1 MINKNMEAFMA
12 TKKTTRKTYNITED
26 RQLRLERMAI
36 DVSSRTGK
44 TVKWTDLMVYLIDNY
59 AKDAADDMKKSLIQ
73 ELKN

>member
-1 MINKNMEAFMA
+1 MA